1 MRDVVE
7 LVVEG
12 AVFNHE
18 TRRTG
23 ARGLA
28 AAASCQLLI
37 DLALGTF
44 SAYHCMRRN
53 IGKTWDKV
61 RCMGREEDAISLG
74 WALCIRMRRCSKC
87 GPKIDDD
94 VAELM
99 NQLERNE
106 YVFNAGPRKGEARP
120 TLLI

>member
-1 MRDVVE
+1 
-7 LVVEG
+7 
-12 AVFNHE
+12 VFNHE

-61 RCMGREEDAISLG
+61 RCMGREAPYLLSLEG
-74 WALCIRMRRCSKC
+74 EGRTMINVRTPYVARKTRMH
-87 GPKIDDD
+87 D
-94 VAELM
+94 
-99 NQLERNE
+99 
-106 YVFNAGPRKGEARP
+106 
-120 TLLI
+120 